1 MARLL
6 RCGGAQ
12 SLVALVAL
20 LAAIGLSRADGT
32 QGHLLDEEQWQR
44 RKILTEFSLGPAP
57 YTHQAQSGYELFAD
71 AYFRPDHIEVTK
83 AEQHQ
88 TGAVWSKKRLE
99 PTQSWQVD
107 MTFRVGMWERDLFGD
122 GFAFWYALDR
132 GVGGVA
138 MGGPTRFTGLA
149 VFFDT
154 YK

>member
-1 MARLL
+1 MARSLL
-6 RCGGAQ
+6 RRGAPW
-12 SLVALVAL
+12 LLALLAL
-20 LAAIGLSRADGT
+20 LAACGLARGDGS
-32 QGHLLDEEQWQR
+32 HLLDEEQWQR

-71 AYFRPDHIEVTK
+71 AFFREDHIEVTK

-88 TGAVWSKKRLE
+88 KGAVWSKKRLE

-138 MGGPTRFTGLA
+138 MGGPSRFNGLA